1 MRQKPNLLIFDLV
14 FKLNLGQSQQ
24 QSQFRDMKILV
35 CSNSYNVFGFQMSIK
50 DYCQLKARLKSHNIL
65 GELYLILKN
74 KRQTPQKTLHLISSL
89 SSYPRTNQC
98 YGTGVKVHNV
108 WVTKCLYTQLK
119 NTMKPHGNLFPCLQT
134 RQTHKWV
141 NEQKYCTDQQ
151 RVFPLA
157 ICGWYSQREL

>member
-1 MRQKPNLLIFDLV
+1 MFNLHTNQAVNILRGSKLRQRRTQIAVQVPPKGGTTLMRQKPNLLIFDLV

-108 WVTKCLYTQLK
+108 WVTKCLYT
-119 NTMKPHGNLFPCLQT
+119 NLRTP
-134 RQTHKWV
+134 
-141 NEQKYCTDQQ
+141 
-151 RVFPLA
+151 
-157 ICGWYSQREL
+157 

>member
-1 MRQKPNLLIFDLV
+1 MRYKPNLLIFDLV

-24 QSQFRDMKILV
+24 HSRFRDIKILI

-98 YGTGVKVHNV
+98 YGLGVKVHNV
-108 WVTKCLYTQLK
+108 WVTKCLYTNLRTPWNPMEICFHVFRPDRHTNGLMSK
-119 NTMKPHGNLFPCLQT
+119 NTVLISKECFP
-134 RQTHKWV
+134 
-141 NEQKYCTDQQ
+141 
-151 RVFPLA
+151 
-157 ICGWYSQREL
+157 